1 MPGDA
6 KLLKDNKAFLN
17 LAQLIRSVV
26 EEDEINQETTRSSE
40 SLLSIR

>member
-26 EEDEINQETTRSSE
+26 EEDEINQETRSSE